1 VRNFFKVGLIVFALA
16 IFLVPVVASAAL
28 KLPYWGPLAVKC
40 EGNICISLCQL
51 LLLAENL
58 INFGLT
64 ILLFAIAP
72 ILLTWGGFVILTAGG
87 SSERLGSGRKILMGT
102 VVGVAIALGAYLII
116 GTFLWGLGIVAGEG
130 QGKINWPNVS
140 CSAGEPPV
148 VDEPIIPVVPI
159 IPDAPDGGN
168 LADLPS
174 LLSHEQAKFLLD
186 QYHISISSTNGCSDV
201 DDAKCTSLD
210 GFPKEGVVALIGM
223 KAQCSNCN
231 IIITAGTEVGHQTHG
246 YGKAIVDLRDEASL
260 NNYIYSLIGTNSP
273 VINNRYRG
281 TDGSLYTFEN
291 NIRNGQVVDGHHWH
305 VILL

>member
-1 VRNFFKVGLIVFALA
+1 MRNFFKVGLIVFALA

-40 EGNICISLCQL
+40 DGNICISLCQL

-148 VDEPIIPVVPI
+148 INQPATSTTPTNP
-159 IPDAPDGGN
+159 GGN
-168 LADLPS
+168 NGGRTPNCPTCEEIDFPLFEIKAGSNSGAHPKMIEQLTC
-174 LLSHEQAKFLLD
+174 LSNAYMGRIRVTEAFPPTVAHNSPKH
-186 QYHISISSTNGCSDV
+186 YNGCAIDITPELRYRDNCTV
-201 DDAKCTSLD
+201 IQGIIDDA
-210 GFPKEGVVALIGM
+210 
-223 KAQCSNCN
+223 
-231 IIITAGTEVGHQTHG
+231 
-246 YGKAIVDLRDEASL
+246 
-260 NNYIYSLIGTNSP
+260 
-273 VINNRYRG
+273 RG
-281 TDGSLYTFEN
+281 CGLYVKNEYFSCGGSLSDLGTASHLHLEAAN
-291 NIRNGQVVDGHHWH
+291 CP
-305 VILL
+305 